1 MSQEVIY
8 QKLLAL
14 VKEFQGEG
22 VVLSEDLLLRDQF
35 TDSVALMEFVI
46 SLEDAFN
53 IEIPDRDLET
63 FQTVEDLVGYI
74 EGKTAS
80 RR

>member
-1 MSQEVIY
+1 MSQEIIY
-8 QKLLAL
+8 QKLLD
-14 VKEFQGEG
+14 VIKEFHGQEFIF
-22 VVLSEDLLLRDQF
+22 SEDLPFQDQF
-35 TDSVALMEFVI
+35 ADSVALMECI
-46 SLEDAFN
+46 IGLEDAFD